1 MNINIPD
8 EYKVNSKIPI
18 KEFIPKFLKPEQ
30 KRRIRNSIR
39 SVIITHQIAGQ
50 KIPSFVDENNRCE
63 VIQFFDIEIGNIKE
77 APFVANIYQ
86 AVIKS
91 PCVIH
96 FYDAVS
102 ESYSFG
108 LKRLNRQDE
117 NEVVVEYAFITKPF
131 SRVLPS
137 SQKDALLSAISY
149 ENIRCKVNKLSF
161 YNEMFVR
168 PISSI
173 MTRHIKKRW
182 NCWNTNLYDAD
193 KNGCTFIRL
202 IKIWSAKNICC

>member
-102 ESYSFG
+102 ESRE
-108 LKRLNRQDE
+108 K
-117 NEVVVEYAFITKPF
+117 
-131 SRVLPS
+131 S
-137 SQKDALLSAISY
+137 SERKSVCIAG
-149 ENIRCKVNKLSF
+149 E
-161 YNEMFVR
+161 
-168 PISSI
+168 
-173 MTRHIKKRW
+173 
-182 NCWNTNLYDAD
+182 
-193 KNGCTFIRL
+193 
-202 IKIWSAKNICC
+202 